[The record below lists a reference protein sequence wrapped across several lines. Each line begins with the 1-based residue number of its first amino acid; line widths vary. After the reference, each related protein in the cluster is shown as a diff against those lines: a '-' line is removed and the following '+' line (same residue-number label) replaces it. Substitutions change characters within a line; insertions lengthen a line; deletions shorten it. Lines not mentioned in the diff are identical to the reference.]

1 MVATLLTV
9 RATAPGVYEI
19 RRCGRSSPASD
30 HTIAAR
36 DLSQYLCADGADP
49 SELVHLY
56 FVAGEEI
63 ESLLATQRPAPK
75 SIGWESLMLP
85 QSPHE
90 RRRISPMSKA
100 TFSIG
105 ISGANPGWL
114 AECHPSAASHLA
126 RPELARDD
134 CVLISVDGRQVGW
147 VPVQRISTST
157 SIIRQTLI
165 EAHVFADEPRR
176 LSHLRLS
183 AWSAAVHH
191 QFDMERTVVSWL
203 PDDGDEINVYKKQ
216 ISQADMSQQ
225 WFYVQARRD
234 LAPVL

>member
-1 MVATLLTV
+1 
-9 RATAPGVYEI
+9 
-19 RRCGRSSPASD
+19 
-30 HTIAAR
+30 
-36 DLSQYLCADGADP
+36 
-49 SELVHLY
+49 
-56 FVAGEEI
+56 
-63 ESLLATQRPAPK
+63 
-75 SIGWESLMLP
+75 
-85 QSPHE
+85 
-90 RRRISPMSKA
+90 MSKA

-191 QFDMERTVVSWL
+191 QFDMGRTVVSWL

-234 LAPVL
+234 LAPLL